1 LTPLSCACPL
11 FHLPSSA
18 SRSLRYNRID
28 LFAPAGVTYVNGSSL
43 QVPFFSLAPVSFKSP
58 EAFVPSDASRLNF
71 RNVQALVDAVNSGA
85 SPMPKS
91 SAFVG
96 DGLTVVAEAELKALS
111 LLANRWP
118 SRNMT
123 RVSSLVDAS
132 PVALKLLSTAA
143 VFAVAVSS
151 AVAFEFPGRT
161 MDGLEQSTSE
171 ATQISPAFASSLS
184 NLNSLSLVWSATS
197 STVVA
202 SVPVPFPARQPN
214 NLIPR
219 RLVAVFMH
227 LRVLSYLFRCFVFLF
242 SKFYFGRVE
251 SSAYIIFVPQRT
263 GRVCCCRCCHPCRCL
278 GCCFDKCISHHV

>member
-1 LTPLSCACPL
+1 MRTHCFTCHHP
-11 FHLPSSA
+11 A

-28 LFAPAGVTYVNGSSL
+28 LFAPAGVTYFNGSSL

-151 AVAFEFPGRT
+151 AVAFEFPGRK

-184 NLNSLSLVWSATS
+184 NLNSLSLVWSGTS

-227 LRVLSYLFRCFVFLF
+227 LRVLSYLFRCFLF
-242 SKFYFGRVE
+242 FAKFYFGCVE

-263 GRVCCCRCCHPCRCL
+263 GRVCCCRCCDPCRCL
-278 GCCFDKCISHHV
+278 GCCFGKCISHHV